1 MGSISIFCF
10 PFYLCVSVCKINEIS
25 RKCIFNLPIMMKD
38 NISRRTFLK
47 TSVAVGAGL
56 YGLSYLGS
64 FEKPRTLK
72 TFKENSLKKGLVV
85 VHGNIDEGSDEGLVI
100 KKMVRSGIRAIG
112 GMDKLVSR
120 GDNVVIKPNI
130 AWDRKPEYAVNTNPF
145 VVAALVGMCIEA
157 GANRVKVFD
166 HTCASNPDTSYT
178 NSGIEK
184 AAREAGAVVGHV
196 NKDLFKK
203 IKIPDGKV
211 LDSWQFYEKLIYQ
224 DETDVLINVP
234 IAKQH
239 SASRLSMALKNTLGM
254 VGGNRGS
261 LHKDIHPKISD
272 LNKVVKVDLTIL
284 DAFRTLKLH
293 GPTGG
298 RLEDVDNNFEN
309 ARRLVFCVDPVAV
322 DSYGATLFGYQG
334 RDIGYIRESY
344 EAGLGE
350 IDYKLR
356 GFEAIT
362 I

>member
-1 MGSISIFCF
+1 
-10 PFYLCVSVCKINEIS
+10 
-25 RKCIFNLPIMMKD
+25 MKD

-47 TSVAVGAGL
+47 AGIAVGTGL
-56 YGLSYLGS
+56 CGLSYLSS
-64 FEKPRTLK
+64 FERPRPLK
-72 TFKENSLKKGLVV
+72 VFKGNSLKKGLVV
-85 VHGNIDEGSDEGLVI
+85 VHGDVDEKGDESSVI
-100 KKMVRSGIRAIG
+100 NEMVRRGIEAIG
-112 GMDKLVSR
+112 GMNKLVSR
-120 GDNVVIKPNI
+120 GDNVVIKPSI

-145 VVAALVGMCIEA
+145 VVAALVGMCMEA
-157 GANRVKVFD
+157 GANRVKVID
-166 HTCASNPDTSYT
+166 HTCASNPGTSYT

-184 AAREAGAVVGHV
+184 AAKEAGAVVRFV
-196 NKDLFKK
+196 DKEFFTD

-211 LDSWQFYEKLIYQ
+211 LDSWKFYEELIYQ
-224 DETDVLINVP
+224 TETDVLINVP

-261 LHKDIHPKISD
+261 LHKDIHPKIAD
-272 LNKVVKVDLTIL
+272 LNKVVKVDLAIL

-298 RLEDVDNNFEN
+298 RLEDVDNNFET
-309 ARRLVFCVDPVAV
+309 ARRLAFCVDPVAL
-322 DSYGATLFGYQG
+322 DSYGATLFGYLG

-350 IDYKLR
+350 LDYKLR
-356 GFEAIT
+356 GFEEIT

>member
-1 MGSISIFCF
+1 M
-10 PFYLCVSVCKINEIS
+10 K
-25 RKCIFNLPIMMKD
+25 KD

-47 TSVAVGAGL
+47 AGIAVGTGL
-56 YGLSYLGS
+56 CGLSYLSS
-64 FEKPRTLK
+64 FERPRSLKTLK
-72 TFKENSLKKGLVV
+72 GNSLKKGLVV
-85 VHGNIDEGSDEGLVI
+85 VHGDVDERNDERSVI
-100 KKMVRSGIRAIG
+100 KEMVNRGITAIG

-130 AWDRKPEYAVNTNPF
+130 AWDRRPEYAVNTNPF
-145 VVAALVGMCIEA
+145 VVAALVGMCLEA
-157 GANRVKVFD
+157 GANRVKVID

-184 AAREAGAVVGHV
+184 AAKEAGAVVRFV
-196 NKDLFKK
+196 NRELFRD

-211 LDSWQFYEKLIYQ
+211 LDSWKYYEELIYQ

-261 LHKDIHPKISD
+261 LHMDIHPKIAD

-284 DAFRTLKLH
+284 DAFRTLRRH

-298 RLEDVDNNFEN
+298 RLEDVDNNFET

-334 RDIGYIRESY
+334 GDIDYIRESY

-356 GFEAIT
+356 GFEEVT
-362 I
+362 V

>member
-1 MGSISIFCF
+1 
-10 PFYLCVSVCKINEIS
+10 
-25 RKCIFNLPIMMKD
+25 MMKD

-47 TSVAVGAGL
+47 TGVAVGAGL

-64 FEKPRTLK
+64 FEKPRPLK
-72 TFKENSLKKGLVV
+72 TFKENSLKKSLVV
-85 VHGNIDEGSDEGLVI
+85 VHGDIDENNDEGLII

-112 GMDKLVSR
+112 GMGKLVSR

-284 DAFRTLKLH
+284 DAFRILKLH

-344 EAGLGE
+344 GAGLGE

>member
-1 MGSISIFCF
+1 
-10 PFYLCVSVCKINEIS
+10 
-25 RKCIFNLPIMMKD
+25 MKD

-47 TSVAVGAGL
+47 TGVAVGAGL

-64 FEKPRTLK
+64 FERPRPLKTLK
-72 TFKENSLKKGLVV
+72 GNSLKKGLVV
-85 VHGNIDEGSDEGLVI
+85 VHGDVDGNNDERSVI
-100 KKMVRSGIRAIG
+100 MEMVRRGIRAIG

-157 GANRVKVFD
+157 GASRVKVFD
-166 HTCASNPDTSYT
+166 HTCASNPGTSYT

-184 AAREAGAVVGHV
+184 AAREAGAVVRFV
-196 NKDLFKK
+196 NKELFKN

-211 LDSWQFYEKLIYQ
+211 LVSWPFYEELIYQ
-224 DETDVLINVP
+224 DETNVLINVP

-254 VGGNRGS
+254 VGGNRGA

-284 DAFRTLKLH
+284 DVFRTLKRH

-298 RLEDVDNNFEN
+298 RLEDVDNNIEN

-322 DSYGATLFGYQG
+322 DSYGTTLFGYQG
-334 RDIGYIRESY
+334 RNIGYIRESY

>member
-1 MGSISIFCF
+1 M
-10 PFYLCVSVCKINEIS
+10 K
-25 RKCIFNLPIMMKD
+25 KD

-47 TSVAVGAGL
+47 TGIAVGAGL
-56 YGLSYLGS
+56 YGLSYLSS
-64 FEKPRTLK
+64 FEKPRPLKTLK
-72 TFKENSLKKGLVV
+72 GNSLKKSLVV
-85 VHGNIDEGSDEGLVI
+85 VHGDVDERNDESSVI
-100 KKMVRSGIRAIG
+100 KEIVRRGIKAIG

-120 GDNVVIKPNI
+120 GNNVVIKPNI
-130 AWDRKPEYAVNTNPF
+130 AWDRRPEYAVNTNPF
-145 VVAALVGMCIEA
+145 VVAALVGLCLEA

-178 NSGIEK
+178 NSGIEM
-184 AAREAGAVVGHV
+184 AAREAGAAVRYV
-196 NKDLFKK
+196 NKELFKA
-203 IKIPDGKV
+203 IKIPNGKV
-211 LDSWQFYEKLIYQ
+211 LDSWPFYEDLIYQ
-224 DETDVLINVP
+224 DETDILINVP

-261 LHKDIHPKISD
+261 LHKDIHPKIAD

-284 DAFRTLKLH
+284 DAFRTLRRH

-298 RLEDVDNNFEN
+298 RLEDVDNNHET

-334 RDIGYIRESY
+334 RDIGYISESY

-356 GFEAIT
+356 GFEEIT
-362 I
+362 V

>member
-1 MGSISIFCF
+1 
-10 PFYLCVSVCKINEIS
+10 
-25 RKCIFNLPIMMKD
+25 MKD

-47 TSVAVGAGL
+47 AGITVGTGL
-56 YGLSYLGS
+56 CGLSYLSS
-64 FEKPRTLK
+64 FQDPSPLK
-72 TFKENSLKKGLVV
+72 TLKENSLKKSLVV
-85 VHGNIDEGSDEGLVI
+85 VHGDIDDRDDESLVI
-100 KKMVRSGIRAIG
+100 NEMVRSGIAAIG
-112 GMDKLVSR
+112 GIDKLVSK

-130 AWDRKPEYAVNTNPF
+130 AWDRRPEYAVNTNPF
-145 VVAALVGMCIEA
+145 VVAALVRMCIGA
-157 GANRVKVFD
+157 GANRVKVLD

-184 AAREAGAVVGHV
+184 AAKNAGAIVRFVDK
-196 NKDLFKK
+196 NLFRD

-211 LDSWQFYEKLIYQ
+211 LDSWRFYEELIYQ

-261 LHKDIHPKISD
+261 LHKDIHPKIAD

-284 DAFRTLKLH
+284 DAFRTLRRH

-309 ARRLVFCVDPVAV
+309 ARRLVFSVDPVAV

-334 RDIGYIRESY
+334 RDIGYIQESY
-344 EAGLGE
+344 KAGLGE
-350 IDYKLR
+350 IDFRLR
-356 GFEAIT
+356 GFEEVT
-362 I
+362 V

>member
-1 MGSISIFCF
+1 M
-10 PFYLCVSVCKINEIS
+10 K
-25 RKCIFNLPIMMKD
+25 KD

-47 TSVAVGAGL
+47 TGIAVGAGL
-56 YGLSYLGS
+56 YGLSYLSS
-64 FEKPRTLK
+64 FERPRPLK
-72 TFKENSLKKGLVV
+72 TFKENRLKKGMVV
-85 VHGNIDEGSDEGLVI
+85 VHGDVDERNDESSVI
-100 KKMVRSGIRAIG
+100 KEMVNRGIKAID
-112 GMDKLVSR
+112 GMDKLISR

-130 AWDRKPEYAVNTNPF
+130 AWDRRPEYAVNTNPF
-145 VVAALVGMCIEA
+145 VVAALVGMCLEV
-157 GANRVKVFD
+157 GANRVKVLD
-166 HTCASNPDTSYT
+166 HTCALNPDTSYT

-184 AAREAGAVVGHV
+184 AAKEAGAVVRFV
-196 NKDLFKK
+196 NKELFKA

-211 LDSWQFYEKLIYQ
+211 LDTWKYYEELIYQ

-261 LHKDIHPKISD
+261 LHKDIHPKIAD

-284 DAFRTLKLH
+284 DAFRTLRRH

-298 RLEDVDNNFEN
+298 RLEDVDNNVET

-322 DSYGATLFGYQG
+322 DSYGATLFGYEG
-334 RDIGYIRESY
+334 RDIGYIRDSY

-350 IDYKLR
+350 IDFKLR
-356 GFEAIT
+356 GFEEIT
-362 I
+362 V

>member
-1 MGSISIFCF
+1 
-10 PFYLCVSVCKINEIS
+10 
-25 RKCIFNLPIMMKD
+25 MKD

-47 TSVAVGAGL
+47 TGIAVGAGL
-56 YGLSYLGS
+56 YGLSYLSS
-64 FEKPRTLK
+64 FERPRPLK
-72 TFKENSLKKGLVV
+72 ALKGNSLKKDLVV
-85 VHGNIDEGSDEGLVI
+85 VHGDVDERNDERSVI
-100 KKMVRSGIRAIG
+100 TKMVRSGIEAIG

-145 VVAALVGMCIEA
+145 VVAALVGMCLEA
-157 GANRVKVFD
+157 GANRVKVID
-166 HTCASNPDTSYT
+166 HTCAANPDTSYT

-184 AAREAGAVVGHV
+184 AAKEAGAAVRFV
-196 NKDLFKK
+196 NKDLFKD

-211 LDSWQFYEKLIYQ
+211 LASWKFYEDLIYQ

-261 LHKDIHPKISD
+261 LHKDIHPKIAD

-284 DAFRTLKLH
+284 DAFRTLKRH

-298 RLEDVDNNFEN
+298 RLEDVDNNVES

-334 RDIGYIRESY
+334 NDIGYIRESY

-350 IDYKLR
+350 IDFKLR
-356 GFEAIT
+356 GFEEIT
-362 I
+362 V

>member
-1 MGSISIFCF
+1 
-10 PFYLCVSVCKINEIS
+10 
-25 RKCIFNLPIMMKD
+25 MKD

-64 FEKPRTLK
+64 FEKLRTLK

-157 GANRVKVFD
+157 GANRVKVLD

-184 AAREAGAVVGHV
+184 AAREAGAVVRHV
-196 NKDLFKK
+196 NKELFKK

>member
-1 MGSISIFCF
+1 
-10 PFYLCVSVCKINEIS
+10 
-25 RKCIFNLPIMMKD
+25 MKD

-47 TSVAVGAGL
+47 TGIAIGTGL
-56 YGLSYLGS
+56 YGLSYLSS
-64 FEKPRTLK
+64 FERPRSLKTLK
-72 TFKENSLKKGLVV
+72 GNSLDKKLVV
-85 VHGNIDEGSDEGLVI
+85 VHGDINERNDESSVI
-100 KKMVRSGIRAIG
+100 KEIVRRGVRAIG
-112 GMDKLVSR
+112 GMEKMVSK

-145 VVAALVGMCIEA
+145 VVAALIGMCLEA

-184 AAREAGAVVGHV
+184 AAKKAGAVVRFV
-196 NKDLFKK
+196 NKELFKD

-211 LDSWQFYEKLIYQ
+211 LASWKFYEELIYQ

-239 SASRLSMALKNTLGM
+239 SASRLSMALKNTMGM
-254 VGGNRGS
+254 IGGNRGS
-261 LHKDIHPKISD
+261 IHKDIHPKIAD
-272 LNKVVKVDLTIL
+272 LNRVVKVDLTVL
-284 DAFRTLKLH
+284 DAFRILKRH

-298 RLEDVDNNFEN
+298 RLEDVDNNFES

-322 DSYGATLFGYQG
+322 DSYGATMFGYQG

-350 IDYKLR
+350 IDYKLK
-356 GFEAIT
+356 GFEEIT

>member
-1 MGSISIFCF
+1 
-10 PFYLCVSVCKINEIS
+10 
-25 RKCIFNLPIMMKD
+25 MKD

-47 TSVAVGAGL
+47 TGIAVGAGL
-56 YGLSYLGS
+56 YGLSYLSS
-64 FEKPRTLK
+64 FERPRPLK
-72 TFKENSLKKGLVV
+72 ALKENSLKKGLVI
-85 VHGNIDEGSDEGLVI
+85 VHGDVDERHDERSVI
-100 KKMVRSGIRAIG
+100 MEMVRRGIAAIG

-130 AWDRKPEYAVNTNPF
+130 AWDRRLEYAVNTNPF
-145 VVAALVGMCIEA
+145 VVAALVGMCLEA

-184 AAREAGAVVGHV
+184 AAKEAGAAVRFV
-196 NKDLFKK
+196 NKELFRD
-203 IKIPDGKV
+203 IKIPNGKV
-211 LDSWQFYEKLIYQ
+211 LDSWQFYEELIYQ

-261 LHKDIHPKISD
+261 LHKNIHPKISD

-284 DAFRTLKLH
+284 DAFRTLRRH

-298 RLEDVDNNFEN
+298 RLEDVDNNVET

-350 IDYKLR
+350 IDFKLR
-356 GFEAIT
+356 GFEKIT
-362 I
+362 V

>member
-1 MGSISIFCF
+1 M
-10 PFYLCVSVCKINEIS
+10 K
-25 RKCIFNLPIMMKD
+25 KD
-38 NISRRTFLK
+38 NISRRAFLK
-47 TSVAVGAGL
+47 TGIAVGAGL
-56 YGLSYLGS
+56 YGLSYLSS
-64 FEKPRTLK
+64 FERPRPLKTLK
-72 TFKENSLKKGLVV
+72 GNSLKKGLVV
-85 VHGNIDEGSDEGLVI
+85 VHGDVDERNDESSVI
-100 KKMVRSGIRAIG
+100 KEMVRRGIAAIG

-184 AAREAGAVVGHV
+184 AAKEAGAAVRFV
-196 NKDLFKK
+196 NKDLFKN

-211 LDSWQFYEKLIYQ
+211 LDSWSFYEDLIYQ

-261 LHKDIHPKISD
+261 LHKNIHPKIAD
-272 LNKVVKVDLTIL
+272 LNKIVKVDLTIL
-284 DAFRTLKLH
+284 DAFRTLRRH

-298 RLEDVDNNFEN
+298 RLEDVDNNVET

-334 RDIGYIRESY
+334 GDIGYIRESY

-350 IDYKLR
+350 IDFKLR
-356 GFEAIT
+356 GFEEIT
-362 I
+362 V

>member
-1 MGSISIFCF
+1 MKPQF
-10 PFYLCVSVCKINEIS
+10 PENVFQPSYI
-25 RKCIFNLPIMMKD
+25 MKD

-47 TSVAVGAGL
+47 AGIAVGTGL
-56 YGLSYLGS
+56 YGLSYLSS
-64 FEKPRTLK
+64 FERPRSLKTLK
-72 TFKENSLKKGLVV
+72 GNSLKKGLVV
-85 VHGNIDEGSDEGLVI
+85 VHGDVDERNDERSVI
-100 KKMVRSGIRAIG
+100 KEMVNRGITAIG

-130 AWDRKPEYAVNTNPF
+130 AWDRRPEYAVNTNPF
-145 VVAALVGMCIEA
+145 V
-157 GANRVKVFD
+157 NRVKVID

-184 AAREAGAVVGHV
+184 AAKEAGAEVRFV
-196 NKDLFKK
+196 NRELFRD

-211 LDSWQFYEKLIYQ
+211 LDSWKYYEELIYQ

-261 LHKDIHPKISD
+261 LHKDIHPKIAD

-284 DAFRTLKLH
+284 DAFRTLRRH

-298 RLEDVDNNFEN
+298 RLEDVDNNFET

-350 IDYKLR
+350 IDFRLR
-356 GFEAIT
+356 GF
-362 I
+362 

>member
-1 MGSISIFCF
+1 
-10 PFYLCVSVCKINEIS
+10 
-25 RKCIFNLPIMMKD
+25 MMKD

-47 TSVAVGAGL
+47 TGVVVGAGL
-56 YGLSYLGS
+56 YGLSYLSS

-85 VHGNIDEGSDEGLVI
+85 VHGDIDERNDEGLII

-184 AAREAGAVVGHV
+184 AAREAGAVVRHV
-196 NKDLFKK
+196 NKELFKK

-211 LDSWQFYEKLIYQ
+211 LDSWQFYEELIYQ

-322 DSYGATLFGYQG
+322 DSYGATLFGYKG

-350 IDYKLR
+350 IDYELR